1 VIQRREFITLLG
13 GAAAWPLAVSAQ
25 QRPMPVVG
33 FLYSGLPES
42 IANRVAGFRKG
53 LGESGYVEGRN
64 VAIEYRW
71 AQNQIEQLPEYAADL
86 VRRRVAV
93 IAALDSVAAVAAK
106 TVTTTIPIIFET
118 GSDPVQ
124 IGLVAGLNRPGGN
137 VTGVI
142 SMTHELVA
150 KRLGL
155 LHRPRRA
162 V

>member
-1 VIQRREFITLLG
+1 
-13 GAAAWPLAVSAQ
+13 
-25 QRPMPVVG
+25 M
-33 FLYSGLPES
+33 
-42 IANRVAGFRKG
+42 
-53 LGESGYVEGRN
+53 
-64 VAIEYRW
+64 AIEYRW
-71 AQNQIEQLPEYAADL
+71 AQNQIDRLPEYAADL

-93 IAALDSVAAVAAK
+93 IAALDTPAAVAAK

-118 GSDPVQ
+118 GSNPVQ
-124 IGLVAGLNRPGGN
+124 IGLVAGLNRSGGN
-137 VTGVI
+137 VTGVT